1 MRALDG
7 ACDLTEGGIMIN
19 LTGKRVLATGAA
31 GGLGRAFAQAYSDAG
46 ARVWAADLDET
57 GALQTM
63 DGRAGGSGVMDVRDM
78 DSCSACVA
86 QAVAQLGVIDVL
98 VNNAAFY
105 AGVPREPFEQITADT
120 CDKVMEINV
129 KGTWQMCKAATPAL
143 RTAGG
148 GSIVQVGSATVFS
161 GSPHWMHY
169 VASKGAVLAMSRVMA
184 KELGPDG
191 IRVNTIAPGVTMT
204 DASLDHF
211 EDARSYGAAR
221 AALGRNAE
229 PRDIVGTALFLAS
242 DAAAFMTGQTL
253 VVDGGKH
260 FV

>member
-1 MRALDG
+1 MTI
-7 ACDLTEGGIMIN
+7 DLS
-19 LTGKRVLATGAA
+19 GKRVLVTGAA
-31 GGLGRAFAQAYSDAG
+31 GGLGRAFAHAFSDAG
-46 ARVWAADLDET
+46 ARVVAADLDHA
-57 GALQTM
+57 GAAQTM
-63 DGRAGGSGVMDVRDM
+63 HGRAGGSAPLDVRDM
-78 DSCSACVA
+78 DSCTACVA
-86 QAVAQLGVIDVL
+86 QAVAQLGGLDVL

-105 AGVPREPFEQITADT
+105 AGIPREPFDQISAETW
-120 CDKVMEINV
+120 DKVMEVNV

-143 RTAGG
+143 RAAGG
-148 GSIVQVGSATVFS
+148 GAIVQIGSATVYS

-191 IRVNTIAPGVTMT
+191 IRVNTLAPGVTMT
-204 DASLDHF
+204 DASFDHF

>member
-1 MRALDG
+1 MSI
-7 ACDLTEGGIMIN
+7 DLR
-19 LTGKRVLATGAA
+19 GKRVLITGAA
-31 GGLGRAFAQAYSDAG
+31 GGLGRAFAHAFCDAG
-46 ARVWAADLDET
+46 AYVLAADLDLEGAVET
-57 GALQTM
+57 IEGRKGA
-63 DGRAGGSGVMDVRDM
+63 A
-78 DSCSACVA
+78 
-86 QAVAQLGVIDVL
+86 AQLDITDMESCNACIAAAGAQMGGLDVL

-105 AGVPREPFEQITADT
+105 AGVPRQPFDQIAADT
-120 CDKVMEINV
+120 WDKVMEVNV

-143 RTAGG
+143 RAAGG
-148 GSIVQVGSATVFS
+148 GAIIQIGSATVYS

-191 IRVNTIAPGVTMT
+191 ISVNTIAPGVTMT

-211 EDARSYGAAR
+211 EDAHSYGAAR

-229 PRDIVGTALFLAS
+229 PQDIVGAALFLAS

-260 FV
+260 FL

>member
-1 MRALDG
+1 MTID
-7 ACDLTEGGIMIN
+7 
-19 LTGKRVLATGAA
+19 LTGKRILVTGAA
-31 GGLGRAFAQAYSDAG
+31 GGLGRAFAHAFSDAG
-46 ARVWAADLDET
+46 AQVMAADLNEA
-57 GALQTM
+57 GAAQTM
-63 DGRAGGSGVMDVRDM
+63 QGRAGGATVLDVCDM
-78 DSCSACVA
+78 DSCASCVA
-86 QAVAQLGVIDVL
+86 QTVAQLGGLDVL

-105 AGVPREPFEQITADT
+105 AGVPREPFEDISAETW
-120 CDKVMEINV
+120 DKVMEVNV
-129 KGTWQMCKAATPAL
+129 KGTWQMCKAASPAL
-143 RTAGG
+143 RAAAGG
-148 GSIVQVGSATVFS
+148 AIIQIGSATVYS
-161 GSPHWMHY
+161 GSPQWMHY

-191 IRVNTIAPGVTMT
+191 VRVNTLAPGVTMT

-211 EDARSYGAAR
+211 EDAQTYGAAR

-242 DAAAFMTGQTL
+242 DASAFMTGQTL

>member
-1 MRALDG
+1 MTI
-7 ACDLTEGGIMIN
+7 DLA
-19 LTGKRVLATGAA
+19 GKRVLVTGAA
-31 GGLGRAFAQAYSDAG
+31 GGLGRAFAHAFSDAG
-46 ARVWAADLDET
+46 ARVVAADLDVA
-57 GALQTM
+57 GAAQTM
-63 DGRAGGSGVMDVRDM
+63 QGRAGGPAPLDVCDM
-78 DSCSACVA
+78 DSCTACVA
-86 QAVAQLGVIDVL
+86 QAVTQLGGIDVL

-105 AGVPREPFEQITADT
+105 AGVPREPFDQISAHTW
-120 CDKVMEINV
+120 DKVMEVNV

-148 GSIVQVGSATVFS
+148 GAIIQIGSATVYS

-191 IRVNTIAPGVTMT
+191 IRVNTLAPGVTMT
-204 DASLDHF
+204 DASFDHF

>member
-1 MRALDG
+1 MSID
-7 ACDLTEGGIMIN
+7 
-19 LTGKRVLATGAA
+19 LTGKRVVVTGAA
-31 GGLGRAFAQAYSDAG
+31 GGLGRAFAHAFNDAG
-46 ARVWAADLDET
+46 AQVLAADLD
-57 GALQTM
+57 GAGAAQTIE
-63 DGRAGGSGVMDVRDM
+63 GRKGAATQLDITDM
-78 DSCSACVA
+78 DSCNACVA
-86 QAVAQLGVIDVL
+86 NAVAQMGGVDVL

-105 AGVPREPFEQITADT
+105 AGVPRQPFDQITAET
-120 CDKVMEINV
+120 WDKVMEVNV

-148 GSIVQVGSATVFS
+148 GAIIQIGSATVYS
-161 GSPHWMHY
+161 GSEHWMHY

-184 KELGPDG
+184 KELGLDG

-204 DASLDHF
+204 DASFDHF

-229 PRDIVGTALFLAS
+229 PQDIVGAALFLAS